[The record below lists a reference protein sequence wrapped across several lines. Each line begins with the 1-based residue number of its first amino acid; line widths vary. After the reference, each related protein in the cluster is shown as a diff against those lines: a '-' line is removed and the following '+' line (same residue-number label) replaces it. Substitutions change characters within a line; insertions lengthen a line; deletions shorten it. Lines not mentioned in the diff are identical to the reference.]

1 MNISSFRVERARLP
15 EETTPPLHLRPTPI
29 ASLLSAT
36 SSHPIPSHPPLALA
50 HALALHRQPAHQ
62 SSRPLAVLTPLPSH
76 RFNPPSLSP
85 SNSLLGQVAVG
96 SSFTSSSWQGQQ
108 GQNSTGDAADPL
120 GVDLGVGLALTIGP
134 QESAADRS
142 LLQGPGRPQRRRGN
156 SLTEGGVGAA
166 AAGGWQQH
174 QQWVLDGSGQ
184 AQEKGPFVP
193 LLTPSTSANS
203 LVGAVDGGE
212 AVFSAL
218 SAGIVKGL
226 APQQPQQQQRQQSN
240 SPPRPLQ
247 VPQPVRL
254 TAAPSQPQP
263 QPQPQQQ
270 QTKLVQPQAQRIAS
284 IFPRREE
291 DRSGDA

>member
-1 MNISSFRVERARLP
+1 M
-15 EETTPPLHLRPTPI
+15 
-29 ASLLSAT
+29 
-36 SSHPIPSHPPLALA
+36 
-50 HALALHRQPAHQ
+50 
-62 SSRPLAVLTPLPSH
+62 
-76 RFNPPSLSP
+76 
-85 SNSLLGQVAVG
+85 AVG

-134 QESAADRS
+134 QESAAERS

-203 LVGAVDGGE
+203 LAGAVDGGE
-212 AVFSAL
+212 PVFSAL

-226 APQQPQQQQRQQSN
+226 APQQQSN

-254 TAAPSQPQP
+254 TAAPSQQQPQP
-263 QPQPQQQ
+263 QPQQQQQQQQ
-270 QTKLVQPQAQRIAS
+270 QTKLVQPQAKRIAS

-291 DRSGDA
+291 DRSDA